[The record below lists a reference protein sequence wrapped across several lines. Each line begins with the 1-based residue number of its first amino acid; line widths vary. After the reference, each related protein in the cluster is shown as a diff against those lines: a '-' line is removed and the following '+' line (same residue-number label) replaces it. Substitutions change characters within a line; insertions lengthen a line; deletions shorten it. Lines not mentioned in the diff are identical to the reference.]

1 MAKQYKSTDIV
12 NTAQAL
18 IYNKFVLYFV
28 FVVALLNLLFSAT
41 KRDYLFCAIF
51 ILTGFIVAFFNK
63 NMTVILVCT
72 IAIANIVSTLV
83 GGGKRQF
90 EGMKESIETEEE
102 SEGKEEKEESFTL
115 SPEKKEK
122 SVDLSAESKA
132 PAPASKSADTAAS
145 VASDSIDSTANKKRM
160 VNQLKN
166 EAQDLLEV
174 QQKIIK
180 GFEKIE
186 PEMTRAEKLINQIN
200 ATAKQIQAF
209 QGMGAAN

>member
-12 NTAQAL
+12 NTAKAL

-72 IAIANIVSTLV
+72 IAIANIVSALV

-90 EGMKESIETEEE
+90 EGMKDSIETEEP
-102 SEGKEEKEESFTL
+102 EEKEESFTL

-132 PAPASKSADTAAS
+132 PVPSSKSTDAS
-145 VASDSIDSTANKKRM
+145 VSDSIESTSNKKRL

-200 ATAKQIQAF
+200 GTAKQIQAF